1 MLDFRPI
8 PYPRGI
14 DLLIIKWKGERE
26 EGREREKKYKTEKE
40 YKTEINIHYFKIRSK
55 PKNKIKDIFK
65 GKDSYSLIHK
75 YQELLMGRWRITIY
89 FFFFLKKHIS
99 RGNTYTIYHSTT
111 EK

>member
-75 YQELLMGRWRITIY
+75 YQELLMGGGESLFI
-89 FFFFLKKHIS
+89 FFLKKAYI
-99 RGNTYTIYHSTT
+99 
-111 EK
+111 